1 VVKNLLK
8 ILGGGFV
15 VFMVLAIADEWAF
28 FSASWFGGDEA
39 PAVELPEA
47 KRKAAADTVHLTLN
61 LMRHLYLSGGD
72 PRFADRMPASD
83 GLKEEMMA
91 DITYLS
97 HRHLV
102 QDPDLRRLEVVSIEA
117 LSENRLELSTR
128 ERWRFTVARADGSG
142 EVEPPRTQWVEAV
155 YLVVRGG
162 AGWQVESWRIVQP
175 EESYG
180 DAGA

>member
-8 ILGGGFV
+8 ILGAGFV

-28 FSASWFGGDEA
+28 FSAAWLGGGEEVA
-39 PAVELPEA
+39 IELPEA
-47 KRKAAADTVHLTLN
+47 ERKAAADTVHLTLN

-83 GLKEEMMA
+83 GVKEEMLA
-91 DITYLS
+91 DITYLG

-102 QDPDLRRLEVVSIEA
+102 QDPDLQRLDVVSIEA
-117 LSENRLELSTR
+117 LAQDRLELRTR
-128 ERWRFTVARADGSG
+128 ESWRFGVSRADGTG
-142 EVEPPRTQWVEAV
+142 EVEPPRSRTVEAT

-162 AGWQVESWRIVQP
+162 AGWRVESWRLMEP
-175 EESYG
+175 EAS
-180 DAGA
+180 AGGAGG